1 MYAIVQARYVIA
13 TSGLNQRLRE
23 QQDELDRTV
32 DNFEAMQRVQMEEI
46 QQLQAAITQAAEDKQ
61 SCRAEFAELQDD
73 SFRIQVQSAKS
84 CRHSQPATPIQALSC
99 NIVIACVHHACW
111 QVTL

>member
-1 MYAIVQARYVIA
+1 MVA

-32 DNFEAMQRVQMEEI
+32 GNFEVMQRVQMEEI

-61 SCRAEFAELQDD
+61 SCQAAFAGLRDD
-73 SFRIQVQSAKS
+73 FLRIQVQSAKS
-84 CRHSQPATPIQALSC
+84 RRQYQPATPTQALSC
-99 NIVIACVHHACW
+99 NIVIACVHHA
-111 QVTL
+111 